1 MASDKI
7 FNIERNIAT
16 LSDKDN
22 ITKEFNLIKYKD
34 LKNTILDIR
43 KWDNSNDDK
52 QMLKGITLTDDEAR
66 KLKDALIEY
75 YNEKDGTSNQE
86 QSKLF

>member
-7 FNIERNIAT
+7 FKIEQNIAT

-34 LKNTILDIR
+34 LKNNILDIR
-43 KWDNSNDDK
+43 KWDNSNNDK
-52 QMLKGITLTDDEAR
+52 QMLKGITLTDDEAK
-66 KLKDALIEY
+66 KLKDALNNY
-75 YNEKDGTSNQE
+75 YKETPE
-86 QSKLF
+86 A

>member
-7 FNIERNIAT
+7 FNILNTIAT

-22 ITKEFNLIKYKD
+22 ITKEFNLVQYKD
-34 LKNTILDIR
+34 LKNPILDIR
-43 KWDNSNDDK
+43 KWDNSNNDK

-66 KLKDALIEY
+66 KLKDALNEY
-75 YNEKDGTSNQE
+75 YKEKQE
-86 QSKLF
+86 A

>member
-1 MASDKI
+1 MANDKI
-7 FNIERNIAT
+7 FKIEKNIAT

-34 LKNTILDIR
+34 LQHNILDIR

-52 QMLKGITLTDDEAR
+52 KMLKGITLTDSEAR
-66 KLKDALIEY
+66 KLKDALNEY
-75 YNEKDGTSNQE
+75 YKEA
-86 QSKLF
+86 